1 MSRGDRERE
10 RDDRE
15 LAAAFSA
22 LRREEGEQCPP
33 FAEVVRRGR
42 ARSRRSPSPR
52 RPRLLAAAAAAIA
65 LVVLV
70 ALAAWLGLRKPG
82 PPAGGASAEGASSLA
97 EWRSPTEFLLET
109 SGREILAD
117 PARLDRSLLDF
128 SPTPPSQ
135 ERRSPS

>member
-1 MSRGDRERE
+1 MSQEEDRDG
-10 RDDRE
+10 RD

-22 LRREEGEQCPP
+22 LRREEQKEIPP

-42 ARSRRSPSPR
+42 ARFPQRESSRRFHLR
-52 RPRLLAAAAAAIA
+52 WAVAAGLILA
-65 LVVLV
+65 V
-70 ALAAWLGLRKPG
+70 LAAWLGLRTSG
-82 PPAGGASAEGASSLA
+82 PNVPAAPAPSLA
-97 EWRSPTEFLLET
+97 EWRSPTDFLLET

-128 SPTPPSQ
+128 SSTLPSP

>member
-1 MSRGDRERE
+1 MSQDED

-22 LRREEGEQCPP
+22 LRREEQEQLPP
-33 FAEVVRRGR
+33 FDEVVRRGR
-42 ARSRRSPSPR
+42 THSLRSESSRRH
-52 RPRLLAAAAAAIA
+52 RLQWAVAAGIVLAM
-65 LVVLV
+65 
-70 ALAAWLGLRKPG
+70 LAAWLGLHTPRPEV
-82 PPAGGASAEGASSLA
+82 PAAPAPSLA
-97 EWRSPTEFLLET
+97 EWRSPTDFLLET

-128 SPTPPSQ
+128 SSTLPSP